1 MFTINGE
8 TWYIVFVPSN
18 SFVLYRSEGSL
29 SIAMC
34 DDDTKTI
41 YISNQIKGNFLR
53 KVLCH
58 EITHAAMFSY
68 NVNLTVD
75 QEELLADLVATY
87 GYEII
92 AMETEKDHIHFLLS
106 YDTID
111 RVCDTVKI
119 VKQET
124 TYYL

>member
-1 MFTINGE
+1 MFIINGE

-18 SFVLYRSEGSL
+18 SFILYRSDGSL

-92 AMETEKDHIHFLLS
+92 YITNEIFRKLKWES
-106 YDTID
+106 Y
-111 RVCDTVKI
+111 
-119 VKQET
+119 
-124 TYYL
+124 Y